1 MTYWDIERHLRL
13 DNLLSS
19 AENETLLELFEA
31 STELVA
37 ASKQPGNQQASNGTR
52 ARMGI
57 GWMKSS
63 LLLVLDR
70 AKHINNNA

>member
-37 ASKQPGNQQASNGTR
+37 ASKQPGNQQATEQERGWR
-52 ARMGI
+52 GMGI
-57 GWMKSS
+57 GLMKLS
-63 LLLVLDR
+63 LFTCARQGR
-70 AKHINNNA
+70 AHK